1 MAWVNKNKLDWAR
14 EYNSLSQFCRFQFLF
29 VKLSFFSKLMSQIDL
44 ATFWFCMIR
53 QVLFF
58 AHGFQETCRGWTSA
72 LQTILFFTSAVDWS
86 LLTTFKKSHVFCLF
100 LFLKPTRRSLT
111 HFLSL
116 STHAQHC
123 DNSEPQTD
131 LDRRSWFFDGTFIRN
146 SQKKTWLKFWMFLA
160 RKSNFFYLQ
169 SRFCLGSEHVSFV
182 FVLFFVTAW
191 AADGIVVGVCCFQL
205 ISAEIK
211 LCLWA
216 RRVKNQKQIAKIL
229 LDFQRVFWHLKKKFL
244 WGFLLGFFRF
254 PI

>member
-1 MAWVNKNKLDWAR
+1 MAWVNKKLDWTR
-14 EYNSLSQFCRFQFLF
+14 ENNSLSQFCRFQFLF

-44 ATFWFCMIR
+44 ATFWFSMIR

-100 LFLKPTRRSLT
+100 LFLKPARRSLT

-116 STHAQHC
+116 STHAQLC

-146 SQKKTWLKFWMFLA
+146 SQKKILIEIL
-160 RKSNFFYLQ
+160 N
-169 SRFCLGSEHVSFV
+169 V
-182 FVLFFVTAW
+182 F
-191 AADGIVVGVCCFQL
+191 G
-205 ISAEIK
+205 
-211 LCLWA
+211 
-216 RRVKNQKQIAKIL
+216 AKIE
-229 LDFQRVFWHLKKKFL
+229 FFL
-244 WGFLLGFFRF
+244 S
-254 PI
+254 PV